1 MRTETAP
8 HRKGVGEAR
17 TRALGWV
24 VGVDGRPRW
33 ILGVALIAATA
44 LITVAT
50 HQSTITG
57 GFTADNEMLYVWV
70 CLVAFLFLPLP
81 AALLELAVVGAAYSW
96 LLVDERVPTDEI
108 AARLV
113 VTLGSLLIA
122 GILIARLRDSLA
134 ASVAEL
140 TERARVDSLTGLL
153 NRRALLERAALEFA
167 RSRRTGAPVA
177 MLLIDVDD
185 FKSLNDR
192 HGHVA
197 GDHALRRVA
206 HAISGETREIDAV
219 ARLGGDEFAVLLPGA
234 TAKAGESVGRRL
246 LASIEN
252 PDSGGAMLGH
262 SVSVGVAVG
271 PPVDHL
277 LESLWR
283 DADRA
288 MYEAKRRGGGRVA
301 RASEVLSAPGSL
313 RPIERPG
320 DPGVER

>member
-1 MRTETAP
+1 
-8 HRKGVGEAR
+8 
-17 TRALGWV
+17 
-24 VGVDGRPRW
+24 
-33 ILGVALIAATA
+33 
-44 LITVAT
+44 
-50 HQSTITG
+50 
-57 GFTADNEMLYVWV
+57 MLYVWV

-81 AALLELAVVGAAYSW
+81 AALFELAVVGAAYSW
-96 LLVDERVPTDEI
+96 LLVDEGVPGDEI
-108 AARLV
+108 AARLAA
-113 VTLGSLLIA
+113 TLGSLLIA
-122 GILIARLRDSLA
+122 GILIARLRDSL
-134 ASVAEL
+134 VATVGEL

-153 NRRALLERAALEFA
+153 NRRALIERAALEFA
-167 RSRRTGAPVA
+167 RSRRSGTPVA

-206 HAISGETREIDAV
+206 NAISGETREIDAV

-234 TAKAGESVGRRL
+234 AAKDGESVAKRL
-246 LASIEN
+246 LGAIED
-252 PDSGGAMLGH
+252 PAGGGAMLGH

-271 PPVDHL
+271 PPADHL
-277 LESLWR
+277 LETLWR

-313 RPIERPG
+313 RPISGAGRSRCG
-320 DPGVER
+320 TMTRCRRGAS

>member
-1 MRTETAP
+1 MAE
-8 HRKGVGEAR
+8 G
-17 TRALGWV
+17 
-24 VGVDGRPRW
+24 GRQQW
-33 ILGVALIAATA
+33 ILGAALVAVTVAIT
-44 LITVAT
+44 LITR
-50 HQSTITG
+50 QG
-57 GFTADNEMLYVWV
+57 GVSGTATADNEMLYVWV
-70 CLVAFLFLPLP
+70 CLVAFLFLPLSI
-81 AALLELAVVGAAYSW
+81 ALLELGFVGCAYAW
-96 LLVDERVPTDEI
+96 LLVDEGVPGAEI
-108 AARLV
+108 AARLAI
-113 VTLGSLLIA
+113 TLGSLLIA
-122 GILIARLRDSLA
+122 GILIARLRRSLA
-134 ASVAEL
+134 ETVAEL

-153 NRRALLERAALEFA
+153 NRRALVDRAALEFA
-167 RSRRTGAPVA
+167 RSRRTGTPVA

-206 HAISGETREIDAV
+206 HAISAETREIDAV

-234 TAKAGESVGRRL
+234 TAQGGETVGRRL
-246 LASIEN
+246 LAAIN
-252 PDSGGAMLGH
+252 GPGGGAMLGH

-271 PPVDHL
+271 PPADHK

-313 RPIERPG
+313 RLIQGPG
-320 DPGVER
+320 DSVVER